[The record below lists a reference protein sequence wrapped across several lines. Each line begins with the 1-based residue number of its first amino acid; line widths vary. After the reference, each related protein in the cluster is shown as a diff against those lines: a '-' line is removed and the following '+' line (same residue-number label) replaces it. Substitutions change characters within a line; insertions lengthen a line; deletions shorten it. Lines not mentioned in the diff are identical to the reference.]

1 MVQKFKKKINK
12 ILCFDLDGIICN
24 TYKNNYKLSKPIKKN
39 IKKINSLYDQGY
51 KIIVFTARYMG
62 RSNENINLAHRK
74 GFTKTNNQLK
84 RWGLKFH
91 QLRFGKPSYNLI
103 IDDKGIFFNK
113 NWANKIDNYL

>member
-62 RSNENINLAHRK
+62 RSKENINLAHRK

>member
-12 ILCFDLDGIICN
+12 ILCFDLDGVICN

-62 RSNENINLAHRK
+62 RSKENINLAHRK